1 MIQDSTRFRW
11 RLFAACVLLI
21 GLSLTQ
27 SPGLLVADT
36 KLDLAIAPLDFLG
49 RAAHLWDSEGAFGQL
64 QNQAYGYLWPMG
76 PFFALGD
83 LVDVPG
89 WVVQR
94 LWMALILCV
103 AFVGAAKVARAL
115 GVRSDLACLLGGLA
129 FALSPRFLTVLGPS
143 SIEVWPM
150 ALAPWVLLPLVI
162 GAERGSAR
170 RAAGLSALVI
180 AIVGGVNAAATSAVL
195 PLGALWLLTR
205 SAGPRRRT
213 LMVWWPLFTFLG
225 TLWWLVPLFLLGGY
239 SPPFLDYIESAANT
253 TFPTTLFDSLRG
265 TSNWVPYVDGASRAG
280 NDLLRQTH
288 LVTNSAVVLLLG
300 LAGLTLRR
308 NPHRGFL
315 LTGLLVGLFLVT
327 MGHLGQVQGWFA
339 PALRDLLD
347 GPLAPLR
354 NVHKFD
360 PVIRLPLVIGLAFV
374 VDELVERGVRASTGT
389 TREAASE
396 RVNMRLLV
404 GTCVLAVLGASLP
417 AALGRITP
425 AGGFVDVPDYW
436 VAAADWLADEQDEGT
451 ALLVPGSSFGTYVW
465 GSPRDEPFQ
474 SLAGKPW
481 AVRNAVPLAPAGNI
495 RMLDAVESR
504 LSQGRGGTGLARL
517 LVRSGVSHVV
527 VRNDLTRSGDV
538 PDPVLVHQAL
548 DDSPGL
554 VRVQTFGPDI
564 GGAPR
569 IEGDLGKAM
578 VNGGWQDEYPALEVY
593 AVWGVTSRV
602 STTDR
607 PTVVV
612 GGPEDLADLA
622 ELGVLDDAPTLLA
635 ADEPAPDPSSP
646 VILTDGLRAV
656 ERNFGRLHDSTSE
669 TRTVG
674 QARNLPSRSPDYEIG
689 DPARW
694 STWAELDGARAV
706 TASSSQSDANASGAV
721 VAGVMPYAAIDGDPE
736 SAWLSGPGSVLGH
749 WWQLDLEEPQYLGR
763 TSITVGG
770 QGREVLQVSTD
781 DWTSPLLTFDPGD
794 TRRITVPGQ
803 TQVLRIEDRSGRP
816 DNRLELA
823 EVSAAGFE
831 VDRVLVLPALP
842 EGSRAPT
849 AVVLRRLGD
858 ERSGCARVDDVVR
871 CRVGQA
877 RAAEE
882 PGGFTRR
889 FTLPEE
895 MTVSPE
901 IVVGA
906 SVGPDWDTYLF
917 SDQPASALASSS
929 VAPDPRS
936 RAVAAVDGDPSTTW
950 IADVGDSQPE
960 LRLAWLGRR
969 TLTGLTL
976 GVEPG
981 TAARLPET
989 VELTWPG
996 GTRVVSPGDDGTVL
1010 FPSLRTSQLRLKV
1023 LEAEPATDI
1032 AFDGSASSVPVGVS
1046 ELRLFGLPLVPV
1058 ILPSDERTTRCGAGP
1073 RIRINSTTYET
1084 RVTASPAEL
1093 FEGGTGRAE
1102 LCGVEQASLRKG
1114 VNEVEV
1120 EGATAFV
1127 VDSLVLGGAPLP
1139 AAVEDVASAM
1149 ESPTQLRIDVPRTGT
1164 HIVTRMNANRGWAAE
1179 AGTGTPEPAVYD
1191 GWRQGWQPGDEDAEV
1206 LVTRFAPDRV
1216 YRIGLLVGWVA
1227 LLLLLLMVLSPGG
1240 VRRVQAPPL
1249 TSRRPSP
1256 LLIAVLA
1263 LGSGAVIAGPVGAG
1277 VAAGAVLVGAL
1288 VQRRAPVTGSSWL
1301 SGALLLPAAAA
1312 YVIRP
1317 WGDTDGWA
1325 GSWGW
1330 PHYLVLAACAAA
1342 LGALG
1347 ADSSRRQRS
1356 AMRPDGTSS
1365 TR

>member
-1 MIQDSTRFRW
+1 MTQDVSRFRW
-11 RLFAACVLLI
+11 RLLAACVLLI
-21 GLSLTQ
+21 GLAMTQ

-49 RAAHLWDSEGAFGQL
+49 RSAHLWDAEGAFGQL

-76 PFFALGD
+76 PFFALGVG
-83 LVDVPG
+83 LDVPG

-94 LWMALILCV
+94 LWMALVMCV
-103 AFVGAAKVARAL
+103 AFVGTAKVARAL
-115 GVRSDLACLLGGLA
+115 GVRSDLACIVGGLA
-129 FALSPRFLTVLGPS
+129 FALSPRMLTVLGPS

-150 ALAPWVLLPLVI
+150 ALTPWVLLPLVI
-162 GAERGSAR
+162 GAERGSPR
-170 RAAGLSALVI
+170 RAAALSALAI
-180 AIVGGVNAAATSAVL
+180 AMVGGVNAAATSAVL

-205 SAGPRRRT
+205 SPGPRRRT
-213 LMVWWPLFTFLG
+213 LMLWWPLFTLLG

-265 TSNWVPYVDGASRAG
+265 TSNWVPYVDSASRAG

-288 LVTNSAVVLLLG
+288 LVTNSAVVMLLG

-339 PALRDLLD
+339 PALQELLD

-360 PVIRLPLVIGLAFV
+360 PVIRLPLVLGLAFV
-374 VDELVERGVRASTGT
+374 VDELVERRAIAARAT
-389 TREAASE
+389 TRGAASE
-396 RVNMRLLV
+396 RVNLQLLV
-404 GTCVLAVLGASLP
+404 GICVLAVLGASLP

-425 AGGFVDVPDYW
+425 AGGFADVPDYW
-436 VAAADWLADEQDEGT
+436 VAAADWLAEEQDEGT

-481 AVRNAVPLAPAGNI
+481 AIRNAVPLAPAGNI

-517 LVRSGVSHVV
+517 LARSGVSHVV

-548 DDSPGL
+548 EDSPGL
-554 VRVQTFGPDI
+554 ERVRTFGPDI

-569 IEGDLGKAM
+569 IEGELGKAM

-593 AVWGVTSRV
+593 AVQDDTSRA

-612 GGPEDLADLA
+612 GGPEDLVDLA

-635 ADEPAPDPSSP
+635 ADEPAADASSP
-646 VILTDGLRAV
+646 LILTDGLRAV

-669 TRTVG
+669 TRTVD
-674 QARNLPSRSPDYEIG
+674 QTRNLPSRSPDYEIG
-689 DPARW
+689 DAERW
-694 STWAELDGARAV
+694 STFAELDGARAV
-706 TASSSQSDANASGAV
+706 TASSSQSDADAPGAV
-721 VAGVMPYAAIDGDPE
+721 EPGAMPYAAIDDDPG
-736 SAWLSGPGSVLGH
+736 SSWVSGPGSVLGH
-749 WWQLDLEEPQYLGR
+749 WWQLDLEAPRYLGR
-763 TSITVGG
+763 TSITVGD

-781 DWTSPLLTFDPGD
+781 DWTSPLLTFEPGD
-794 TRRITVPGQ
+794 TRSITIPGD
-803 TQVLRIEDRSGRP
+803 TRELRIEDRSGRP
-816 DNRLELA
+816 DNRLALA
-823 EVSAAGFE
+823 DVAIAGVD
-831 VDRVLVLPALP
+831 VDRVLVMPELPD
-842 EGSRAPT
+842 GSGAPD
-849 AVVLRRLGD
+849 AVVMRRVGD
-858 ERSGCARVDDVVR
+858 DRSGCARVDDVVR
-871 CRVGQA
+871 CRRGQA

-889 FTLPEE
+889 FTLPEA
-895 MTVSPE
+895 MTTTPE
-901 IVVGA
+901 IAVGA
-906 SVGPDWDTYLF
+906 TVGPDWDGYLF
-917 SDQPASALASSS
+917 SDQPVSALASSS
-929 VAPDPRS
+929 VAPDPRA
-936 RAVAAVDGDPSTTW
+936 RAVAAIDGDPETTW
-950 IADVGDSQPE
+950 IADLDDTQPE

-969 TLTGLTL
+969 TLTGLAL
-976 GVEPG
+976 SVEPG
-981 TAARLPET
+981 TAARLPESL
-989 VELTWPG
+989 ELTWPG
-996 GTRVVSPGDDGTVL
+996 GTRTVRPGDDGTVR
-1010 FPSLRTSQLRLKV
+1010 FPPISTSELSLKV
-1023 LEAEPATDI
+1023 LDAEPATDI
-1032 AFDGSASSVPVGVS
+1032 AFDGSASFVPVGVS
-1046 ELRLFGLPLVPV
+1046 EIRLVGLPFVPV
-1058 ILPSDERTTRCGAGP
+1058 LLSSDERTTPCGGGP

-1093 FEGGTGRAE
+1093 YGGGTGRAE
-1102 LCGVEQASLRKG
+1102 LCGVEDVDLRAG
-1114 VNEVEV
+1114 ANEVEV
-1120 EGATAFV
+1120 EGTTAFV
-1127 VDSLVLGGAPLP
+1127 VDSVVLGEAAVP
-1139 AAVEDVASAM
+1139 AAVGDVASTM
-1149 ESPTQLRIDVPRTGT
+1149 ESPTQLRIDVAGPGA
-1164 HIVTRMNANRGWAAE
+1164 HIVTGMNANRGWTAD
-1179 AGTGTPEPAVYD
+1179 AGSEPSVYD
-1191 GWRQGWQPGDEDAEV
+1191 GWRQGWQLDDADTEV
-1206 LVTRFAPDRV
+1206 LAARFAPDRV
-1216 YRIGLLVGWVA
+1216 YRAGLLVGAVA
-1227 LLLLLLMVLSPGG
+1227 LLLLLLMVVRPGG

-1249 TSRRPSP
+1249 TSRRASP
-1256 LLIAVLA
+1256 LVVAVLA
-1263 LGSGAVIAGPVGAG
+1263 IASGALLAGPAG
-1277 VAAGAVLVGAL
+1277 TAVAAAAVLVGAL
-1288 VQRRAPVTGSSWL
+1288 VQRRAPVTGSTWL

-1312 YVIRP
+1312 YVVRP
-1317 WGDTDGWA
+1317 WGDSDGWA

-1342 LGALG
+1342 LGALA

-1356 AMRPDGTSS
+1356 DTRADGTSI